1 MNRQIFT
8 VLCLAAFSLIGC
20 NTATPE
26 LNANQ
31 MNETAQIIAKLS
43 DSIQSLTAEK
53 EEALRFSLETNE
65 LSQQYFQDLKIENP
79 SQIVMN
85 ALMELNVQQ
94 KNPYILS
101 EGNGKFLINKI
112 RILNEKWVICEFTD
126 GELWGDLLLE
136 YHIDGNLQPTFKRLD
151 EIIHPK

>member
-8 VLCLAAFSLIGC
+8 VLCLAAFSLISC

-101 EGNGKFLINKI
+101 EGNGRFLINKI

>member
-1 MNRQIFT
+1 MRQ
-8 VLCLAAFSLIGC
+8 LKSL
-20 NTATPE
+20 
-26 LNANQ
+26 LNLV
-31 MNETAQIIAKLS
+31 ILFK
-43 DSIQSLTAEK
+43 
-53 EEALRFSLETNE
+53 EALRFSLETNE

-79 SQIVMN
+79 SQIVIN

-101 EGNGKFLINKI
+101 EGNGRFLINKI

>member
-8 VLCLAAFSLIGC
+8 VLCLAVFSLIGC
-20 NTATPE
+20 NTATHE

-79 SQIVMN
+79 SQIVIN

-101 EGNGKFLINKI
+101 EGNGRFLINKI

>member
-20 NTATPE
+20 NTATTE

-101 EGNGKFLINKI
+101 EGNGRFLINKI

>member
-1 MNRQIFT
+1 
-8 VLCLAAFSLIGC
+8 
-20 NTATPE
+20 
-26 LNANQ
+26 

-101 EGNGKFLINKI
+101 EGNGRFLINKI

-136 YHIDGNLQPTFKRLD
+136 YHIDGNLQPIFKRLD